1 MWRTSSSAILSYY
14 NAISGI
20 IFLVM
25 VVVGWALLV
34 ALYLASWG
42 SQNYRVVIK

>member
-1 MWRTSSSAILSYY
+1 MEDFLKRDTWLAYD
-14 NAISGI
+14 AISGI
-20 IFLVM
+20 IFLV